1 MYYLKHKIIII
12 INIIFLLYY
21 SFQLILFTDEFTLN
35 NLGFYNH
42 AIAGLAEIL
51 GILLFSLSCGLFFVL
66 LKSYKNQF
74 PLFITV
80 FIFQI
85 LVSFNLWR
93 YVITNSPGE
102 TSIGIITMNA
112 ILFSLAS
119 MSMFFLIFLKKK
131 IV

>member
-51 GILLFSLSCGLFFVL
+51 GILLLSLSFGLFFVL
-66 LKSYKNQF
+66 IKNYKNQF
-74 PLFITV
+74 PLFLTI
-80 FIFQI
+80 FLFQI
-85 LVSFNLWR
+85 LVSCNLWR
-93 YVITNSPGE
+93 YVFTNSPGE

-119 MSMFFLIFLKKK
+119 MSMFFLIFFKNK
-131 IV
+131 IM